1 MVMEMDMDMEKNINR
16 ILTYNKSAKETWQIF
31 FYIYDK
37 KNEKIKFN
45 LIDIKFCIMSN
56 QFSV

>member
-16 ILTYNKSAKETWQIF
+16 ILTKKKSDKVTWQIF
-31 FYIYDK
+31 FYINDK

-45 LIDIKFCIMSN
+45 LIDIKFCIVSN
-56 QFSV
+56 

>member
-1 MVMEMDMDMEKNINR
+1 MEMDMDMEKNINR
-16 ILTYNKSAKETWQIF
+16 ILTKKKSDKVTWQIF

-45 LIDIKFCIMSN
+45 LIDIKFCIVSN